1 MSTLIIKNATIAD
14 PGNALNGEK
23 LHIFIENGVI
33 KSISDKGDG
42 VADQVVDAEGYY
54 VSCGWIDT
62 LAYCGEPGEEWKE
75 DLNSLAAAAAA
86 GGYTSVAAFCG
97 NHPYPD
103 KASAI
108 ASLVSASASLP
119 CNILPYGTATKGREG
134 KEISEMFDMKK
145 AGAVGFFDG
154 DSALCN
160 QGLKSRLLEYAKNC
174 DVPLMLFPFNSDL
187 APGGMMHD
195 GVQSNSMGLKG
206 IPSICETAEVN
217 ADLELAAW
225 LNTPLRLARI
235 STAGSVERIRTA
247 KKEGIQVTAIT
258 PAMNLL
264 FTDSDLAAFDEN
276 YKVLPPLRTETDRM
290 TLVAG
295 LLDGTLDA
303 VCSNHKPQDTE
314 NKDVEFEY
322 AAFGAATIQ
331 NTFHILVQ
339 ALGDKITAEHV
350 AQWLAHGPRKYLG
363 LDAARLNAGQ
373 QADLT
378 LFQFAGAV
386 HYTDALHKSKSNNN
400 PMLHRELN
408 GQVLGTVCR
417 GELHLNN

>member
-154 DSALCN
+154 DSVLCN

-187 APGGMMHD
+187 APGGMM
-195 GVQSNSMGLKG
+195 
-206 IPSICETAEVN
+206 
-217 ADLELAAW
+217 
-225 LNTPLRLARI
+225 
-235 STAGSVERIRTA
+235 
-247 KKEGIQVTAIT
+247 
-258 PAMNLL
+258 
-264 FTDSDLAAFDEN
+264 
-276 YKVLPPLRTETDRM
+276 
-290 TLVAG
+290 
-295 LLDGTLDA
+295 
-303 VCSNHKPQDTE
+303 
-314 NKDVEFEY
+314 
-322 AAFGAATIQ
+322 
-331 NTFHILVQ
+331 
-339 ALGDKITAEHV
+339 
-350 AQWLAHGPRKYLG
+350 
-363 LDAARLNAGQ
+363 
-373 QADLT
+373 
-378 LFQFAGAV
+378 
-386 HYTDALHKSKSNNN
+386 
-400 PMLHRELN
+400 
-408 GQVLGTVCR
+408 
-417 GELHLNN
+417 

>member
-154 DSALCN
+154 DSVLCN

-217 ADLELAAW
+217 ANLELAAW

-303 VCSNHKPQDTE
+303 VCSNHKPEDTE

-339 ALGDKITAEHV
+339 ALGDKVTAEKL
-350 AQWLAHGPRKYLG
+350 AQWLTHGPRKYLG
-363 LDAARLNAGQ
+363 LDATSLKVGEP
-373 QADLT
+373 ADLT
-378 LFQFAGAV
+378 LM
-386 HYTDALHKSKSNNN
+386 H
-400 PMLHRELN
+400 
-408 GQVLGTVCR
+408 
-417 GELHLNN
+417 